1 MKNQTLVDLLEQKKE
16 MFLVTMSVG
25 IIDNE
30 IGKLK
35 LKSDKTEKDLLQSEQ
50 MLKKDQDDFMKYQ
63 EQNKTAMIEAENR
76 ADKVSKEKKD
86 RENQIKDLHLKLTSL
101 KVEKTRN
108 EEALSN
114 YQDHKAFLDKLAPSE
129 FNKKKNMYI
138 KNLIESYK
146 PTWVKLQLEKKE
158 DEKMKDKEKKN

>member
-1 MKNQTLVDLLEQKKE
+1 
-16 MFLVTMSVG
+16 
-25 IIDNE
+25 
-30 IGKLK
+30 
-35 LKSDKTEKDLLQSEQ
+35 

-114 YQDHKAFLDKLAPSE
+114 YQDHKAFLDKLAPSVPDL
-129 FNKKKNMYI
+129 FRDSFCYATTPQRLPGPAPPI
-138 KNLIESYK
+138 IF
-146 PTWVKLQLEKKE
+146 LEGSAAATFRRITPLRVSVSVRVRE
-158 DEKMKDKEKKN
+158 EGEGVSGLSN